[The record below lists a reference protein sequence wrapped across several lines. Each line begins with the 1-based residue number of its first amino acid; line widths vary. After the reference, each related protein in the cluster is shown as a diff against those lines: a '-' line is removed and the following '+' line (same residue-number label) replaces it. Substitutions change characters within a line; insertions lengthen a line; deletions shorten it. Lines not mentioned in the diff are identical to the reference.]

1 MARLARHFATVS
13 EMIFTEAEAIW
24 VSVV

>member
-1 MARLARHFATVS
+1 MARLARHLATVS